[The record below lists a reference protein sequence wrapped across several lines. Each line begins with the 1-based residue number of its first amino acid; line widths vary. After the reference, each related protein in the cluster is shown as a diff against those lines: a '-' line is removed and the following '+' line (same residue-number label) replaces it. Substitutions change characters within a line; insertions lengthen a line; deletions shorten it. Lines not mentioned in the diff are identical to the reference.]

1 MICNQEKWFGGKLA
15 RLFAAMLLAASAHV
29 QAIDIY
35 AVTEGGILARFDSAT
50 PGTVPQ
56 LGLVT
61 GLGAGESVVGLDFR
75 PSNGRLY
82 ALTKDPASSGRL
94 YSVDRTTGAATLVGT
109 LSADPADIDFAYTA
123 LSGTKFGM
131 NFNPVV
137 DRLRVVSDNGMNIRV
152 SPTTG
157 LVITDNALNPGSPHV
172 VGVAYANS
180 YAGSLSTTLYDLDAS
195 VDSLLTQNPPNNGSL
210 NTVGP
215 LGVDFNDTAGFDVV
229 TLGADNYAYA
239 TLVVGGTV
247 GLYSINLSTG
257 AATSLGNVG
266 GDLAVIGLAILP
278 DYLFHN
284 GFD

>member
-61 GLGAGESVVGLDFR
+61 GLGAGESVVGLHFR

-109 LSADPADIDFAYTA
+109 LAADPVDVDSPYTA
-123 LSGTKFGM
+123 LGGTKFGM
-131 NFNPVV
+131 SFNPVL
-137 DRLRVVSDNGMNIRV
+137 DRLRVVSNAGMNVRINP
-152 SPTTG
+152 STG
-157 LVITDNALNPGSPHV
+157 LVITDPAINPGAANV
-172 VGVAYANS
+172 VGVAYINS
-180 YAGSLSTTLYDLDAS
+180 YAGATITTLYDIDSS
-195 VDSLLTQNPPNNGSL
+195 VDSLLTQIPANNGTL
-210 NTVGP
+210 ITVGA
-215 LGVDFNDTAGFDVV
+215 LGVDFTDIAGFDVV